1 VPKRKVNKSEAIR
14 EQFQLN
20 PKARASEIVETLG
33 KKGIDVKPGL
43 VYMIKGGMMQR
54 KSHKRQKA
62 ARVAQAGQKSG
73 MPDPLTLLLKTKEL
87 AKEAGGIDNL
97 KTLVGILAD

>member
-20 PKARASEIVETLG
+20 PKAKASEVVETLG
-33 KKGIDVKPGL
+33 KKGIVVKPGL
-43 VYMIKGGMMQR
+43 VYMIKGRMVQM
-54 KSHKRQKA
+54 KSHTRKKA
-62 ARVAQAGQKSG
+62 ARVARAGQKSG
-73 MPDPLTLLLKTKEL
+73 MTDPVALLVKVKEL
-87 AKEAGGIDNL
+87 AKEAGGIGNL

>member
-1 VPKRKVNKSEAIR
+1 VSKHKINKSEAIR

-20 PKARASEIVETLG
+20 PKAKASEVVATLG
-33 KKGIDVKPGL
+33 KKGIAVKQGL

-62 ARVAQAGQKSG
+62 ARVARAGQKSG
-73 MPDPLTLLLKTKEL
+73 MPDPVTLLVKIKEL